1 VSRGVA
7 WGRAMLVVGAVV
19 LVDQLT
25 KRWVISSIAPGDRQ
39 QFLPAIDLVHVENH
53 GVAFGV
59 LAGGHTAVSILVGV
73 ALLGLLAYF
82 VRHAS
87 RPLLWLPTGLLVGGA
102 LGNVVDRVREGTVTD
117 FIKLPVW
124 PAFNLA
130 DLSITVGVIALLYV
144 VEERAR
150 THEHPAND
158 GGPAR

>member
-1 VSRGVA
+1 
-7 WGRAMLVVGAVV
+7 MLVAGAVV

-25 KRWVISSIAPGDRQ
+25 KRWVISSIPPGDRRS
-39 QFLPAIDLVHVENH
+39 FLPAIDLVHVENH

-59 LAGGHTAVSILVGV
+59 LAGGHTAVSVLVGV
-73 ALLGLLAYF
+73 ALLGLVVYF
-82 VRHAS
+82 VRHGD

-102 LGNVVDRVREGTVTD
+102 LGNVLDRLREGTVTD
-117 FIKLPVW
+117 FIKLPLW

-150 THEHPAND
+150 TH
-158 GGPAR
+158 